1 MGKRPNLFKV
11 FNDKSMGVGREGIT
25 SAKMRRR
32 SLWSWAVSLAAI
44 HMIVLPIGS
53 TSMLFPILTL
63 YLFFCASLSACT

>member
-1 MGKRPNLFKV
+1 M
-11 FNDKSMGVGREGIT
+11 GREGIT

-32 SLWSWAVSLAAI
+32 SLWSLAVSLAAI

-63 YLFFCASLSACT
+63 YLFFCTSLNACT